1 MSTIL
6 YLLES
11 KNWML
16 ASEVEYKYG
25 GKLITASS
33 KASSTDTGFSGFSA
47 GDPYLTWN
55 FPSFPI

>member
-1 MSTIL
+1 
-6 YLLES
+6 
-11 KNWML
+11 ML